1 MAELQV
7 GDKTVE
13 LDEDGFLV
21 DPAEWDENVAVALA
35 KTEEIDELTDEHWAV
50 INYLRQYYADFGVAP
65 MVRKM
70 LRDTKLSNGEM
81 YELFPAGPG
90 KGACKVAGLMKPTGC
105 V

>member
-1 MAELQV
+1 MADIQV
-7 GDKTVE
+7 GDRTIA

-21 DPAEWDENVAVALA
+21 DPADWDEQVAEALA
-35 KTEEIDELTDEHWAV
+35 TSEEVELTDAHWAV
-50 INYLRQYYADFGVAP
+50 IHYLRQYYADFGTAP

-81 YELFPAGPG
+81 YELFPSGPG
-90 KGACKVAGLMKPTGC
+90 KGACKIAGLMKPTGC

>member
-1 MAELQV
+1 MAEITV
-7 GDKTVE
+7 GDRTIA

-21 DPAEWDENVAVALA
+21 DPNDWDESVAQVLA
-35 KTEEIDELTDEHWAV
+35 EMEEVELTQAHWDV
-50 INYLRQYYADFGVAP
+50 INYLRQYFADFGTAP

-81 YELFPAGPG
+81 YELFPSGPG
-90 KGACKVAGLMKPTGC
+90 KGACKIAGLMKPTGC